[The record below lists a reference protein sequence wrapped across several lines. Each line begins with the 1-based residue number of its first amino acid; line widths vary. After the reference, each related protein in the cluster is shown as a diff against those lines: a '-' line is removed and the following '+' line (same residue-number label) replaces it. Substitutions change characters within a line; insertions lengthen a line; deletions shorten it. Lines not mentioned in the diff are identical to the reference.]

1 MSGPIRAEL
10 VLERDSLL
18 LEGAADLG
26 AELLDAIE
34 VALERCGLDE
44 SSRWTRALAALDPRR
59 RLDVREFL
67 VVTHRRVPDL
77 SYWVG
82 CRAAGIHLEVLT
94 LTALSPSWLKRR
106 VSSLAFAGEW
116 WRLSMPHG
124 LAQEEAVRIW
134 LTTLHEVVGGSAKA
148 LLRQLAGGG
157 ATLIPAARDPL
168 GEWT

>member
-1 MSGPIRAEL
+1 MSRPIRADL
-10 VLERDSLL
+10 ILERDSLL

-34 VALERCGLDE
+34 VELERCGLDG
-44 SSRWTRALAALDPRR
+44 SSRWTRGLASLDPRR
-59 RLDVREFL
+59 RRDVREFL
-67 VVTHRRVPDL
+67 IVTHRCVPDL

-94 LTALSPSWLKRR
+94 LTALSPSWFKRR
-106 VSSLAFAGEW
+106 LSSLVFAGEW

-134 LTTLHEVVGGSAKA
+134 LTMLHEIVGGSAKA

-157 ATLIPAARDPL
+157 ATIVPVNRDPL

>member
-1 MSGPIRAEL
+1 MSRPIRADL
-10 VLERDSLL
+10 ILERDSLL
-18 LEGAADLG
+18 LEGAADHG

-34 VALERCGLDE
+34 VELERCGLDG
-44 SSRWTRALAALDPRR
+44 SSRWTRRFATLDPRR
-59 RLDVREFL
+59 RRDVREFL
-67 VVTHRRVPDL
+67 IVNHRWVPDL

-94 LTALSPSWLKRR
+94 LTTLSPSWLKRR
-106 VSSLAFAGEW
+106 LSSLAFAGEW

-134 LTTLHEVVGGSAKA
+134 LTMLHEIVGGSAKA

-157 ATLIPAARDPL
+157 ATIVPVTRDPL